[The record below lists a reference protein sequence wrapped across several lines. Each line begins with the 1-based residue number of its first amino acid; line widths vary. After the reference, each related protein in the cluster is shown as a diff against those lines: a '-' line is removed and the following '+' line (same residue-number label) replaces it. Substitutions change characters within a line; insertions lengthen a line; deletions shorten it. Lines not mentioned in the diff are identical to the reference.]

1 MDKKADLLQS
11 VSVQDQYEKL
21 LQDYAEF
28 LETANEKL
36 KTETINVKDLHQ
48 LKQQL
53 AAHKVSKQQVDN
65 DYLYEGITVL

>member
-1 MDKKADLLQS
+1 MDKKADILQS

-36 KTETINVKDLHQ
+36 KTETVNVKDLHQ
-48 LKQQL
+48 IKQQL
-53 AAHKVSKQQVDN
+53 AAHKVCRNYIDECCKT
-65 DYLYEGITVL
+65 GP